1 MELLIGGCF
10 QGKLDYAKKKWEDRH
25 ISITEHNIVDGSYLA
40 ALGQG
45 QIDREIKIIDRL
57 HLLVRACEKEDR
69 GEEIFSVLEAILLSI
84 PDIVLIGD
92 EVGLG
97 IVPVDRQE
105 CQYREAVGRMLC
117 FLAGRAERVERI
129 IAGMPVRIK

>member
-45 QIDREIKIIDRL
+45 QIDREIK
-57 HLLVRACEKEDR
+57 
-69 GEEIFSVLEAILLSI
+69 S
-84 PDIVLIGD
+84 
-92 EVGLG
+92 
-97 IVPVDRQE
+97 
-105 CQYREAVGRMLC
+105 
-117 FLAGRAERVERI
+117 
-129 IAGMPVRIK
+129 